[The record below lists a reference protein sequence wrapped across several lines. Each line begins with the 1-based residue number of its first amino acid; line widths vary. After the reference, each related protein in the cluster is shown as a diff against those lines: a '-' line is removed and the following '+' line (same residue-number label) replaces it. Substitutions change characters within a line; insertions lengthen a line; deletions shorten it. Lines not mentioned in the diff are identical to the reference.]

1 MSDEIAIQQTL
12 NRYTVGASKRNW
24 DQVMSTF
31 LPDAVW
37 AVPGQGL
44 EVHGHDNMR
53 ASMSG
58 FVEMMDYFV
67 QMNTPAVIEVSGDK
81 ATAHSVIRECGKF
94 AGRDEA
100 LEVLGFY
107 ADELV
112 RTAEGWKFA
121 RRTFSSAGLH
131 RFTLMSGPAL
141 G

>member
-1 MSDEIAIQQTL
+1 MKMTDEIAIQQTL
-12 NRYTVGASKRNW
+12 NRYTIGASQRNW

-31 LPDAVW
+31 LPEGVW
-37 AVPGQGL
+37 SVPGQGL
-44 EVHGHDNMR
+44 EVTGHDNMR
-53 ASMSG
+53 AAMSG
-58 FVEMMDYFV
+58 FVAMMDYFV
-67 QMNTPAVIEVSGDK
+67 QMNTP
-81 ATAHSVIRECGKF
+81 VIRECGKF

-112 RTAEGWKFA
+112 RTAEGSWKFA
-121 RRTFSSAGLH
+121 RRTFTSAGLH